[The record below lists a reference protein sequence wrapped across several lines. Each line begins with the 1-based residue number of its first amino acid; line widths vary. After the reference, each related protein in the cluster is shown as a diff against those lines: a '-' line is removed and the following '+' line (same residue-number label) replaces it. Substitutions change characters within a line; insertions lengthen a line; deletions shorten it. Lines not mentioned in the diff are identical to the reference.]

1 MDLMEIGTPLFEGA
15 KKLLWLGGGEL
26 GKEMVIEA
34 QRMGIE
40 TIVVDRYD
48 MAPAMHVAHRKY
60 VVNMLDGNAI
70 KSIIK
75 KENPDAI
82 ITEIE
87 AINTDALLEL
97 ESEGYKVI
105 PNAKAVKIC
114 MNRIEL
120 RKLAAEKVKVP
131 TTQYGF
137 AKNPEEVKKICK
149 DIGYP
154 CMIKPEMS
162 SSGHGHEVIYNE
174 SEVEQKFKEAI
185 SHARGKSEQVIVE
198 EYVKI
203 DRELTVLTYRY
214 LDDKGVVTKTITP
227 IEHQRP
233 SDVYYY
239 VESWHPS
246 TVDKDIIE
254 RAQEYATR
262 VVNELGGFG
271 IFGVEII
278 VSGNRVLFSEVSPRP
293 HDTGLVT
300 MASLDINEFQIH
312 IRSALGLPTPEVKIV
327 SPAAAHVILAN
338 NEGWAPKFLNVEKAL
353 QIPGVQIR
361 LFGKPS
367 TYYKRRMGVVLAT
380 GNTVEEAKEKARK
393 AASLV
398 LVI

>member
-1 MDLMEIGTPLFEGA
+1 MEIGTPLFEGS
-15 KKLLWLGGGEL
+15 KKLLLLGGGEL

-40 TIVVDRYD
+40 TVVVDRYD
-48 MAPAMHVAHRKY
+48 MSPAMHVSHRKY
-60 VVNMLDGNAI
+60 VVNMLDGEAI

-75 KENPDAI
+75 RENPDAI

-87 AINTDALLEL
+87 AINTDALLEM
-97 ESEGYKVI
+97 ESEGFKVI

-114 MNRIEL
+114 MNRLEL
-120 RKLAAEKVKVP
+120 RSLAAEKVKVP
-131 TTQYGF
+131 TTAYGF
-137 AKNPEEVKKICK
+137 AETPEEVKKLCK

-154 CMIKPEMS
+154 CIIKPEMS
-162 SSGHGHEVIYNE
+162 SSGHGHEVVNNE
-174 SEVEQKFKEAI
+174 TEVENKFKEALT
-185 SHARGKSEQVIVE
+185 HARGKSTKVIVE

-203 DRELTVLTYRY
+203 NKELTVLTYRY
-214 LDDKGVVTKTITP
+214 LTDNGVVTKTITP
-227 IEHQRP
+227 IEHERP

-239 VESWHPS
+239 VESWHPG
-246 TVDKDIIE
+246 TVDEEIVG

-262 VVNELGGFG
+262 VVNELGGVG
-271 IFGVEII
+271 IFGVEIL

-312 IRSALGLPTPEVKIV
+312 VRSALGLPTPDVKIV

-338 NEGWAPKFLNVEKAL
+338 NEGWAPKFLNVDKAL
-353 QIPGVQIR
+353 QIPGVQVR

-380 GNTVEEAKEKARK
+380 GNTVEEAREKVRK
-393 AASLV
+393 ASSLI
-398 LVI
+398 LVT

>member
-1 MDLMEIGTPLFEGA
+1 MEIGTPLFEGS
-15 KKLLWLGGGEL
+15 KKLLLLGGGEL

-34 QRMGIE
+34 QRIGIE
-40 TIVVDRYD
+40 TVVVDRYD
-48 MAPAMHVAHRKY
+48 MSPAMHVSHRKY
-60 VVNMLDGNAI
+60 VVNMLDGGAI

-75 KENPDAI
+75 RENPDAI

-97 ESEGYKVI
+97 ESEGFRVI

-114 MNRIEL
+114 MNRLEL
-120 RKLAAEKVKVP
+120 RTVAAEKVKVP
-131 TTQYGF
+131 TTAYGF
-137 AKNPEEVKKICK
+137 AETPEEVKKLCK

-162 SSGHGHEVIYNE
+162 SSGHGHEVVNNE
-174 SEVEQKFKEAI
+174 TEVENKFKEALA
-185 SHARGKSEQVIVE
+185 HARGKSTKVIVE
-198 EYVKI
+198 EYIKI
-203 DRELTVLTYRY
+203 DKELTVLTYRY
-214 LDDKGVVTKTITP
+214 LTDNGVVTKTITP
-227 IEHQRP
+227 IEHERP

-239 VESWHPS
+239 VESWHPG
-246 TVDKDIIE
+246 TVDEEIVG

-271 IFGVEII
+271 IFGVEIL

-312 IRSALGLPTPEVKIV
+312 VRSALGLPTPDVKIV

-338 NEGWAPKFLNVEKAL
+338 NEGWAPKFLNVDKAL
-353 QIPGVQIR
+353 QIPGVQVR

-380 GNTVEEAKEKARK
+380 GNTVEEAREKVRK
-393 AASLV
+393 ASSLI
-398 LVI
+398 LVT

>member
-1 MDLMEIGTPLFEGA
+1 MEIGTPLFEGS
-15 KKLLWLGGGEL
+15 KKLLLLGGGEL

-40 TIVVDRYD
+40 TVVVDRYD
-48 MAPAMHVAHRKY
+48 MSPAMHVSHRKY
-60 VVNMLDGNAI
+60 VVNMLDGGAI

-75 KENPDAI
+75 RENPDAI

-97 ESEGYKVI
+97 ESEGFRVI

-114 MNRIEL
+114 MNRLEL
-120 RKLAAEKVKVP
+120 RSLAAEKVKVP
-131 TTQYGF
+131 TTAYGF
-137 AKNPEEVKKICK
+137 AETPEEVKKLCK

-162 SSGHGHEVIYNE
+162 SSGHGHEVVNNE
-174 SEVEQKFKEAI
+174 TEVENKFKEALA
-185 SHARGKSEQVIVE
+185 HARGKSTKVIVE
-198 EYVKI
+198 EYIKI
-203 DRELTVLTYRY
+203 DKELTVLTYRY
-214 LDDKGVVTKTITP
+214 LTDNGVVTKTITP
-227 IEHQRP
+227 IEHERP

-239 VESWHPS
+239 VESWHPG
-246 TVDKDIIE
+246 TVDEEIVG

-271 IFGVEII
+271 IFGVEIL
-278 VSGNRVLFSEVSPRP
+278 VSGDRVLFSEVSPRP

-312 IRSALGLPTPEVKIV
+312 VRSALGLPTPDVKIV

-338 NEGWAPKFLNVEKAL
+338 NEGWAPKFLNVDKAL
-353 QIPGVQIR
+353 QIQGVQVR

-367 TYYKRRMGVVLAT
+367 TYYKRRMGLVLAT
-380 GNTVEEAKEKARK
+380 GNTVEEAREKVRK
-393 AASLV
+393 ASSLI
-398 LVI
+398 LVT

>member
-1 MDLMEIGTPLFEGA
+1 MEIGTPLFEGA
-15 KKLLWLGGGEL
+15 KKLLLLGGGEL

-60 VVNMLDGNAI
+60 VVNMLDGGAI
-70 KSIIK
+70 KNIIK
-75 KENPDAI
+75 RESPDAI

-97 ESEGYKVI
+97 ESEGFKVV
-105 PNAKAVKIC
+105 PNARAVKIC
-114 MNRIEL
+114 MNRLEL
-120 RKLAAEKVKVP
+120 RRLAAEKVKVP
-131 TTQYGF
+131 TTSYGF
-137 AKNPEEVKKICK
+137 AETPDEVKKICK

-174 SEVEQKFKEAI
+174 NEVEEKFKEALL
-185 SHARGKSEQVIVE
+185 HARGKSQKVIVE

-214 LDDKGVVTKTITP
+214 LSDNGVVTKTIPP

-239 VESWHPS
+239 VESWQPS
-246 TVDKDIIE
+246 TADKDIIE
-254 RAQEYATR
+254 RAQEYAIR

-271 IFGVEII
+271 IFGVEIL

-293 HDTGLVT
+293 HDTGMVT

-312 IRSALGLPTPEVKIV
+312 IRSALGLPTPETKIV

-338 NEGWAPKFLNVEKAL
+338 NEGWAPKFINVEKAL
-353 QIPGVQIR
+353 QIPGVQVR

-367 TYYKRRMGVVLAT
+367 TYYKRRMGLVLAT
-380 GNTVEEAKEKARK
+380 GNTVEEAKEKVRK
-393 AASLV
+393 ASSLI
-398 LVI
+398 LVT

>member
-1 MDLMEIGTPLFEGA
+1 MEIGTPLFEGS
-15 KKLLWLGGGEL
+15 KKLLLLGGGEL

-40 TIVVDRYD
+40 TVVVDRYD
-48 MAPAMHVAHRKY
+48 MSPAMHVSHRKY
-60 VVNMLDGNAI
+60 VVNMLDGEAI

-75 KENPDAI
+75 RENPDAI

-97 ESEGYKVI
+97 ESEGFKVI

-114 MNRIEL
+114 MNRLEL
-120 RKLAAEKVKVP
+120 RSLAAEKVKVP
-131 TTQYGF
+131 TTAYGF
-137 AKNPEEVKKICK
+137 AETPEEVKKLCK

-154 CMIKPEMS
+154 CMVKPEMS
-162 SSGHGHEVIYNE
+162 SGGHGHEVVNNE
-174 SEVEQKFKEAI
+174 TEVESKFKEALT
-185 SHARGKSEQVIVE
+185 HARGKSTKVIVE

-203 DRELTVLTYRY
+203 DKELTVLTYRY
-214 LDDKGVVTKTITP
+214 LTDNGVVTKTITP
-227 IEHQRP
+227 IEHERP

-239 VESWHPS
+239 IESWHPAILDEEI
-246 TVDKDIIE
+246 VG

-271 IFGVEII
+271 IFGVEIL
-278 VSGNRVLFSEVSPRP
+278 VSGNRILFSEVSPRP

-312 IRSALGLPTPEVKIV
+312 VRSALGLPTPDVKIV
-327 SPAAAHVILAN
+327 SPASAHVILAN
-338 NEGWAPKFLNVEKAL
+338 NEGWAPKFLNVDKAL
-353 QIPGVQIR
+353 QIPGVQVR

-380 GNTVEEAKEKARK
+380 GNTVEEAREKARK
-393 AASLV
+393 ASSLI
-398 LVI
+398 LVT

>member
-1 MDLMEIGTPLFEGA
+1 MEIGTPPFEGS
-15 KKLLWLGGGEL
+15 KKILLLGGGEL

-34 QRMGIE
+34 QRMGLE

-60 VVNMLDGNAI
+60 VVNMLDGGAI
-70 KSIIK
+70 KSIIR

-97 ESEGYKVI
+97 EGEGYKVI

-114 MNRIEL
+114 MNRLEL
-120 RKLAAEKVKVP
+120 RRLAAEKVKVP
-131 TTQYGF
+131 TTLYGF
-137 AKNPEEVKKICK
+137 AETPDEVKKICK

-162 SSGHGHEVIYNE
+162 SSGHGHEVVHNE
-174 SEVEQKFKEAI
+174 EEVEEKFKEALL
-185 SHARGKSEQVIVE
+185 HARGKSNKVIVE
-198 EYVKI
+198 EYIKI
-203 DRELTVLTYRY
+203 ERELTVLTYRY
-214 LDDKGVVTKTITP
+214 LSDNGIITKAIHP

-233 SDVYYY
+233 PDVYYY

-246 TVDKDIIE
+246 TVDNNIVE
-254 RAQEYATR
+254 RAKEYAVK

-271 IFGVEII
+271 IFGVEILI
-278 VSGNRVLFSEVSPRP
+278 SGNRVLFSEVSPRP
-293 HDTGLVT
+293 HDTGMVT

-312 IRSALGLPTPEVKIV
+312 VRSALGLPTPDVKLV

-338 NEGWAPKFLNVEKAL
+338 NEGWAPKFLNVDKAL
-353 QIPGVQIR
+353 QIPGVQVR

-380 GNTVEEAKEKARK
+380 GSTVEEAKEKARK
-393 AASLV
+393 ASSLI
-398 LVI
+398 LVS